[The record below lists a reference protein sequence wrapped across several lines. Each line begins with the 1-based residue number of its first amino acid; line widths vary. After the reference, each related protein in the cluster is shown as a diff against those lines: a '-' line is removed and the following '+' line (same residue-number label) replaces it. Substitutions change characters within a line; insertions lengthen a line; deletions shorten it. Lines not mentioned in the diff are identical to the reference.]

1 MLDFIYDS
9 LDTVK
14 KLKFPT
20 LKQVAQLTLGIF
32 ALVIL
37 AGAYFVLVDTL
48 ASGGYK
54 AFYTAMTGKEI
65 TPVHQAVT
73 DAQPTLD
80 LSGLN
85 MVLSGAEANAESPG
99 VELPSE
105 ESQASSGE
113 VVQ

>member
-20 LKQVAQLTLGIF
+20 VKQVAQLTLGIF
-32 ALVIL
+32 ALVIV
-37 AGAYFVLVDTL
+37 AGAYFILVDTL

-54 AFYTAMTGKEI
+54 ALYTAITGNPI
-65 TPVHQAVT
+65 AP
-73 DAQPTLD
+73 AQPSVMEEQPAID

-85 MVLSGAEANAESPG
+85 MVLSGAEGTEAPA
-99 VELPSE
+99 VEV
-105 ESQASSGE
+105 ASVQDQVASGE
-113 VVQ
+113 VAQ